1 MKKTMRYEL
10 NQVLPW
16 GRSFEEY
23 VRMFNLDDE
32 DLNRT
37 ILGCADGPA
46 GFNAE
51 MHLRGRRVISCDPIY
66 RFTKQQLNARI
77 EHASVEIIE
86 QTKKNMSNFV
96 WSSIGSIEELCETRM
111 SAMAQFLEDFDE
123 GKEQGRYIDAELPIL
138 PFDDGAFDIALCS
151 HFLFLYSDRLTLEFH
166 RKSILQLCRVANDVR
181 IFPLI
186 DLDLRPSPHV
196 QPIASVLEKD
206 GFTVSIE
213 RVPYEFQ
220 RGGNE
225 MLRIIKDKN
234 KAGSRKAWS

>member
-1 MKKTMRYEL
+1 MRYEL
-10 NQVLPW
+10 SQVLPW

-23 VRMFNLDDE
+23 VKMFSLTEE
-32 DLNRT
+32 DLNGA

-51 MHLRGRRVISCDPIY
+51 MNRRGGRVISCDPIY
-66 RFTKQQLNARI
+66 RFTKQQLSTRI
-77 EHASVEIIE
+77 EQACEEIIE
-86 QTKKNMSNFV
+86 QTQKNMDNFV
-96 WSSIGSIEELCETRM
+96 WSSISSIAELREMRM
-111 SAMAQFLEDFDE
+111 SAMRQFLEDYND
-123 GKEQGRYIDAELPIL
+123 GRMQGRYVYAELPIL
-138 PFDDGAFDIALCS
+138 PFDDDAFDIALCS
-151 HFLFLYSDRLTLEFH
+151 HFLFLYSDRLSLEFH
-166 RKSILQLCRVANDVR
+166 RKSILQLCRVADDVR

-186 DLDLRPSPHV
+186 DLDLKPSPYV
-196 QPIASVLEKD
+196 QQIASGLDED

-234 KAGSRKAWS
+234 KIGSREDR